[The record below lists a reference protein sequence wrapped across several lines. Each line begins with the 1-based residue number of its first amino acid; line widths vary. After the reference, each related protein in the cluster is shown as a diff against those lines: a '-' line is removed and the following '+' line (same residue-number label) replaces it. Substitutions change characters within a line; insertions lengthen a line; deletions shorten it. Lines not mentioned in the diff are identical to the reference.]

1 LVRGTGTI
9 VNVLTVLAGTAVGLL
24 AGRRLPERMRTTLL
38 HGLGLVVLVIGISNA
53 TQTRNITFPLVCI
66 VLGGLA
72 GEALQIEERLTRLGE
87 RLQRL
92 ARRSSSSSTFV
103 EAFVTTSLIF
113 CVGPLTILGSIQDG
127 LGRGAQTLI
136 VKAALDGTVA
146 LVFASTLGI
155 GVALSALTVLVVQ
168 GGLTLAASAANSV
181 LTTRMI
187 DELTATGGIMIIGI
201 GLRLLEIKT
210 VRVAS
215 FLPALVLAPI
225 GVALF
230 AR

>member
-1 LVRGTGTI
+1 MRGTGTI
-9 VNVLTVLAGTAVGLL
+9 VNVLTVLAGSVAGIL
-24 AGRRLPERMRTTLL
+24 AGPRIPERMRTTAL
-38 HGLGLVVLVIGISNA
+38 HGLGLVVVVIGISDA
-53 TQTRNITFPLVCI
+53 TQSRNITFPLVSI
-66 VLGGLA
+66 VLGGVL
-72 GEALQIEERLTRLGE
+72 GEALQIEERLARLGE

-92 ARRSSSSSTFV
+92 ARRASPSSTFV
-103 EAFVTTSLIF
+103 EGFVTTSLIF

-136 VKAALDGTVA
+136 VKSALDGTVA
-146 LVFASTLGI
+146 LMFASTLGI
-155 GVALSALTVLVVQ
+155 GVAFSALTVLLVQ
-168 GGLTLAASAANSV
+168 GGLTLAASGANSV
-181 LTTRMI
+181 LTRRMI

-201 GLRLLEIKT
+201 GLRLLEIKM

-215 FLPALVLAPI
+215 FLPALLLAPV

>member
-1 LVRGTGTI
+1 MRGTGTI
-9 VNVLTVLAGTAVGLL
+9 VNVLTVLAGSGIGLA
-24 AGRRLPERMRTTLL
+24 AGPRIPERVRTTLL
-38 HGLGLVVLVIGISNA
+38 HGLGLVVLVIGISDA
-53 TQTRNITFPLVCI
+53 TQTRNITFPLVSLLI
-66 VLGGLA
+66 GGVV
-72 GEALQIEERLTRLGE
+72 GEALRIEDGLAALGE

-92 ARRSSSSSTFV
+92 ASGSASSTFV
-103 EAFVTTSLIF
+103 EGFVTTSLIF

-127 LGRGAQTLI
+127 LGRGAQILI

-146 LVFASTLGI
+146 LVFASTLGV
-155 GVALSALTVLVVQ
+155 GVAFSAVTVLVVQ
-168 GGLTLAASAANSV
+168 GTLTLAASGANSL
-181 LTTRMI
+181 LTHRMI
-187 DELTATGGIMIIGI
+187 DELTATGGIMILGI

-210 VRVAS
+210 IRVAS

>member
-1 LVRGTGTI
+1 MRGTGTI
-9 VNVLTVLAGTAVGLL
+9 VNVLTVLAGSGIGLL
-24 AGRRLPERMRTTLL
+24 AGSRIPERMRTTVLQ
-38 HGLGLVVLVIGISNA
+38 GLGLVVIVIGVTNA
-53 TQTRNITFPLVCI
+53 TQTRNITFPLVSL

-72 GEALQIEERLTRLGE
+72 GEAIGIEEGLASLGE

-92 ARRSSSSSTFV
+92 ARRSAMSPTFV
-103 EAFVTTSLIF
+103 EGFVTSSLIF

-127 LGRGAQTLI
+127 LGQGAQTLI
-136 VKAALDGTVA
+136 VKAALDGTAA
-146 LVFASTLGI
+146 LVFASTLGV
-155 GVALSALTVLVVQ
+155 GVAFSALTVLVVQ
-168 GGLTLAASAANSV
+168 GGLTLAASGANSV
-181 LTTRMI
+181 LTRRMI

-201 GLRLLEIKT
+201 GLRLLEIKM

-215 FLPALVLAPI
+215 FLPALLLAPI

>member
-1 LVRGTGTI
+1 MKGAGTI
-9 VNVLTVLAGTAVGLL
+9 VNVLTVLTGSGIGML
-24 AGRRLPERMRTTLL
+24 AGPRIPERVRTTLL
-38 HGLGLVVLVIGISNA
+38 QGVGLVVIVIGITNA
-53 TQTRNITFPLVCI
+53 TESRNITFPLVSL
-66 VLGGLA
+66 VLGGLV
-72 GEALQIEERLTRLGE
+72 GETLQIEEHLTQLGD

-92 ARRSSSSSTFV
+92 ARRSSESTFV
-103 EAFVTTSLIF
+103 EGFVTASLIF

-127 LGRGAQTLI
+127 LGRGAQTLF

-146 LVFASTLGI
+146 LIFASTLGV
-155 GVALSALTVLVVQ
+155 GVAFSAVTVLVVQ
-168 GGLTLAASAANSV
+168 GALTLAASGANSV

-215 FLPALVLAPI
+215 FLPGLLLAPI

>member
-1 LVRGTGTI
+1 
-9 VNVLTVLAGTAVGLL
+9 VLAGSGIGLL
-24 AGRRLPERMRTTLL
+24 AGSRIPERMRTTVLQ
-38 HGLGLVVLVIGISNA
+38 GLGLVVIVIGVTNA
-53 TQTRNITFPLVCI
+53 TQTRNITFPLVSL

-72 GEALQIEERLTRLGE
+72 GEAIGIEEGLASLGE

-92 ARRSSSSSTFV
+92 ARRSAMSPTFV
-103 EAFVTTSLIF
+103 EGFVTSSLIF

-127 LGRGAQTLI
+127 LGQGAQTLI
-136 VKAALDGTVA
+136 VKAALDGTAA
-146 LVFASTLGI
+146 LVFASTLGV
-155 GVALSALTVLVVQ
+155 GVAFSALTVLVVQ
-168 GGLTLAASAANSV
+168 GGLTLAASGANSV
-181 LTTRMI
+181 LTRRMI

-201 GLRLLEIKT
+201 GLRLLEIKM

-215 FLPALVLAPI
+215 FLPALLLAPI